1 MDHLLSCYVNLART
15 KYSQLLEDKKMT
27 NSTKIPVLKVNQW
40 LHTWNQAE
48 WSEELPEP
56 TRHFFM
62 ASMKISTLRRLS
74 GVSRRQVSQRK
85 AGSKGAGYQRAHQE
99 TRSKSIAQ
107 YLRYGYPLSS
117 QLGLK
122 AEEHRTLIH
131 PGWLPTAILVNI
143 VASTETRRRNGK
155 DLAVD
160 PSCAVT
166 IVPGE
171 GVSFLSFPS
180 GAEKS
185 DFSLPATSL
194 EPIEIIDGQHR
205 LFALDEMG
213 DEGLLDGFGDYEVP
227 VIVFDG
233 LSEAWQA
240 YLFWV
245 INVEPKKINPSLAFD
260 LYPELRSQSWL
271 ESGEGIKVY
280 QEHRAQELTEVL
292 WRHEDSPWRDRIEL
306 HGNRVE
312 GHVSNA
318 AFIRSLTVSYV
329 RRWGRGNKV
338 GGLFGSVDRGGKER
352 VLRWKRSQQ
361 AAFLIACWRHVH
373 NEIVRN
379 PKVVWIA
386 ECAAEFSHRPLEFRQ
401 VVNPHG
407 LHAAFAGPDSLLG
420 TDQGAR
426 AIMVVFNAVC
436 QVAYA
441 EMELETWE
449 SERVSDAPEDS
460 EVSEALAEFN
470 RLGPANSLLKKI
482 AAELVIRFDWRAS
495 SAASLTSEQKQMA
508 AAFRGSSGYAM
519 LQRQCLTVLTQST
532 HKDLAAF
539 AKVAYSSFN

>member
-1 MDHLLSCYVNLART
+1 
-15 KYSQLLEDKKMT
+15 MT
-27 NSTKIPVLKVNQW
+27 NLTKIPILKVNQW
-40 LHTWNQAE
+40 LHTWDQAQ

-56 TRHFFM
+56 AHHFFI
-62 ASMKISTLRRLS
+62 ASMKISTLRKLS
-74 GVSRRQVSQRK
+74 GVSRRQISQRK
-85 AGSKGAGYQRAHQE
+85 NGSKGAGYQRAHQE
-99 TRSKSIAQ
+99 LRSKSIAQ

-131 PGWLPTAILVNI
+131 PGWLPTSILVNI
-143 VASTETRRRNGK
+143 VAPSETRRRHGK
-155 DLAVD
+155 EVAVH
-160 PSCAVT
+160 PSCAVS
-166 IVPGE
+166 IEAGE
-171 GVSFLSFPS
+171 STSFLSFPS
-180 GAEKS
+180 SAENNE
-185 DFSLPATSL
+185 FSLPSASL

-213 DEGLLDGFGDYEVP
+213 NDGLLDDFLDYEVP

-292 WRHEDSPWRDRIEL
+292 WRHDESPWRERIEL

-318 AFIRSLTVSYV
+318 AFIRSLTVSFV
-329 RRWGRGNKV
+329 RRWGSENKI
-338 GGLFGSVDRGGKER
+338 GGLFGSIDRDGKER

-361 AAFLIACWRHVH
+361 AAFLIACWKHVH
-373 NEIVRN
+373 HAIQKN
-379 PKVVWIA
+379 PKVHWIA
-386 ECAAEFSHRPLEFRQ
+386 ECAIEFSKRSLESRQ
-401 VVNPHG
+401 QINPHN
-407 LHAAFAGPDSLLG
+407 LHAAFAGAESLLG

-436 QVAYA
+436 QVAYS
-441 EMELETWE
+441 EMQLETWE
-449 SERVSDAPEDS
+449 SERVSDAPEDG

-470 RLGPANSLLKKI
+470 LLTPANVLLGKI
-482 AAELVIRFDWRAS
+482 ASDLVTKFDWRAS
-495 SAASLTSEQKQMA
+495 SANSLTPEQKQMA
-508 AAFRGSSGYAM
+508 AAYRGSSGYAM
-519 LQRQCLTVLTQST
+519 LQRQCMAVLAQSD
-532 HKDLAAF
+532 HRDVAEF
-539 AKVAYSSFN
+539 ARIANSYFN